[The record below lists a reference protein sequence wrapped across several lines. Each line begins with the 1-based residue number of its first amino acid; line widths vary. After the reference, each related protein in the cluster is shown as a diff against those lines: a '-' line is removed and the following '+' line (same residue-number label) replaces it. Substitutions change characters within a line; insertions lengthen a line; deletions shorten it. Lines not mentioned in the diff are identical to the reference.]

1 VSEPAAAVETA
12 AVQRASRRLVP
23 FLFVLYV
30 GAYLDR
36 INVGFAQLQMKSA
49 LGFSDSVYGLGAG
62 IFFIGYFIFE
72 VPSNLL
78 LARFGARKWITR
90 IMITWAVLSSATAF
104 VKTPVAFYAIR
115 FLLGA
120 AEAGFFPGMIYYLS
134 QWIPAAQRASVVSRF
149 MTAIAIA
156 GLIGGPV
163 SAGLLSLDGVNGLAG
178 WQWLFLIEG
187 IPSLIMGVMVFLW
200 LPDRP
205 ADAKWLTPEQREVLT
220 ARIREEA
227 AAIAGARPPSVG
239 QALVNPAVWALALLY
254 FTLLIG
260 LYGLTLWTPQIVKA
274 FSGLSNVKTALLS
287 ALPYLAAAV
296 AMVFVGSHSDLRRER
311 ARHVAGA
318 ALVGSVGMVLSA
330 YASSP
335 IFGIIALCVAMA
347 GVLSALPPFW
357 SMPTA
362 LASGTAG
369 AAAIAL
375 INSFGNLGGF
385 VSPYV
390 IGSLVQRTHSFKP
403 SLLMVAIT
411 LLVGSAIAFSM
422 RRSVPT

>member
-1 VSEPAAAVETA
+1 M
-12 AVQRASRRLVP
+12 P
-23 FLFVLYV
+23 FLFALYV

-62 IFFIGYFIFE
+62 IFFIGYFLFE

-78 LARFGARKWITR
+78 LARFGARKWIAR

-104 VKTPVAFYAIR
+104 VKTPVAFYVIR

-156 GLIGGPV
+156 GLIGGPI
-163 SAGLLSLDGVNGLAG
+163 SAGLLSLDGVGGLAG
-178 WQWLFLIEG
+178 WQWLFLVEG
-187 IPSLIMGVMVFLW
+187 VPSLIMGVLVFLW

-205 ADAKWLTPEQREVLT
+205 ADAQWLTPDQREVLT
-220 ARIREEA
+220 TRIREEA
-227 AAIAGARPPSVG
+227 AAIAGARPPSVRD
-239 QALVNPAVWALALLY
+239 ALLNPAVWALALLY

-287 ALPYLAAAV
+287 SLPYLAAAIV
-296 AMVFVGSHSDLRRER
+296 MVIVGAHSDRKRER
-311 ARHVAGA
+311 ARHVAVA
-318 ALVGSVGMVLSA
+318 ALVGAAGMVLSA
-330 YASSP
+330 YAASP
-335 IFGIIALCVAMA
+335 VFGIIALCVAMA
-347 GVLSALPPFW
+347 GILSALPPFW

-390 IGSLVQRTHSFKP
+390 IGSLVQRTLSFKP
-403 SLLMVAIT
+403 SLLLVAMT